1 MNNKEVHMKYKKVV
15 VALATLGTAISLAA
29 CGSSGGS
36 KGEISLWVGA
46 ESVDFYKTITA
57 KYVEDNPSFN
67 YTVNVVAADTGTIA
81 GSMIAD
87 NTACGDIITVAHD
100 NIGKLA
106 QRSLVKVLTDESL
119 LAQIEADNPNE
130 YKDVIRSTV
139 PGTDDKYVIGSPYI
153 SQALFLMYNK
163 QYVTEEQA
171 KTFEGLQQAA
181 LALRESDSSKKGDIH
196 GCTLAG
202 TDGYNFS
209 FTLLARKVSDNSTT
223 LKIYEGL
230 EKANCYC
237 QGDDTVA
244 VTRWAQD
251 AFRNGT
257 LEWPNDSGYA
267 TMLQTHTALAVVGG
281 AWHYNAVVSAIG
293 KENVGLALIPTFT
306 LTASQ
311 VAETSVPANTVMRG
325 GTFADCKCFVIN
337 GASDASK
344 YAAEQELIKYLSSK
358 DVQNLSF
365 KNAMNVP
372 AYKGAME
379 YIESVKSEID
389 ANVYELAKAQSQ
401 MAEFGIPQPFVTA
414 TLNNYYYQSGAPDLY
429 KNVIIIDEKDENDA
443 SLRKVREVLYTIE
456 YVWKWGNGTLDKV
469 VIPEVLPGDTSVKQ
483 G

>member
-1 MNNKEVHMKYKKVV
+1 MNFKKIG
-15 VALATLGTAISLAA
+15 VALATLGTTIALASCA
-29 CGSSGGS
+29 GSNKTG
-36 KGEISLWVGA
+36 GEISLWVGN
-46 ESVDFYKTITA
+46 ESVNFYKEAVKDFLAQNSNFGYSI
-57 KYVEDNPSFN
+57 
-67 YTVNVVAADTGTIA
+67 NVVAADTGTIA
-81 GSMIAD
+81 GSMVSD

-106 QRSLVKVLTDESL
+106 QRSLIKPLTDEGL
-119 LAQIEADNPNE
+119 LQQIEDDNPE
-130 YKDVIRSTV
+130 TYKDVIRSTMAES
-139 PGTDDKYVIGSPYI
+139 TDKYVFGSPYI

-171 KTFEGLQQAA
+171 KTFEGLKEAA
-181 LALRESDSSKKGDIH
+181 LALRETDTSKKGDIH

-267 TMLQTHTALAVVGG
+267 TMMQTHTALAVVGG

-293 KENVGLALIPTFT
+293 AENVGLALIPTFT
-306 LTASQ
+306 LTADH
-311 VAETSVPANTVMRG
+311 VAETTVPANTQMRG

-337 GASDASK
+337 GASDGEK
-344 YAAEQELIKYLSSK
+344 YVAEQQLIKHLSSK
-358 DVQNLSF
+358 DVQNKSF
-365 KNAMNVP
+365 KEALNVP
-372 AYKGAME
+372 AYKDAMN
-379 YIESVKSEID
+379 YIESVKDSIEPN
-389 ANVYELAKAQSQ
+389 AYKLAKVQSEMGQ
-401 MAEFGIPQPFVTA
+401 FGIPQPFVTA
-414 TLNNYYYQSGAPDLY
+414 TLNNYYYQAGAPDLY
-429 KNVIIIDEKDENDA
+429 KNLIIIDEKTEGDD
-443 SLRKVREVLYTIE
+443 SLRKVREVLFTIE
-456 YVWKWGNGTLDKV
+456 YIWKWGNGTVDKL
-469 VIPEVLPGDTSVKQ
+469 VIPEVLPGDTSTKAS
-483 G
+483 

>member
-1 MNNKEVHMKYKKVV
+1 MNFKKIG
-15 VALATLGTAISLAA
+15 VALATLGTTIALAS
-29 CGSSGGS
+29 CGGGNKSG
-36 KGEISLWVGA
+36 GEISLWVGN
-46 ESVDFYKTITA
+46 ESVNFYKEA
-57 KYVEDNPSFN
+57 VKDFLAQNSN
-67 YTVNVVAADTGTIA
+67 YGYSINVVAADTGTIA
-81 GSMIAD
+81 GSMVSD

-106 QRSLVKVLTDESL
+106 QRSLIKPLTDEGL
-119 LAQIEADNPNE
+119 LQQIEDDNPAT
-130 YKDVIRSTV
+130 YKDVIRSTMAES
-139 PGTDDKYVIGSPYI
+139 TDKYVFGSPYI

-171 KTFEGLQQAA
+171 KTFEGLKEAA
-181 LALRESDSSKKGDIH
+181 LALRETDTSKKGDIH

-267 TMLQTHTALAVVGG
+267 TMMQTHTALAVVGG

-293 KENVGLALIPTFT
+293 AENVGLALIPTFT
-306 LTASQ
+306 LTADH
-311 VAETSVPANTVMRG
+311 VAETTVPANTQMRG

-337 GASDASK
+337 GASDGTK
-344 YAAEQELIKYLSSK
+344 YAAEQQLIKYLSSK
-358 DVQNLSF
+358 DVQNKSF
-365 KNAMNVP
+365 KEALNVP
-372 AYKGAME
+372 AYKDAMN
-379 YIESVKSEID
+379 YIESVKDSIEPN
-389 ANVYELAKAQSQ
+389 AYKLAKVQSEMGQ
-401 MAEFGIPQPFVTA
+401 FGIPQPFVTA
-414 TLNNYYYQSGAPDLY
+414 TLNNYYYQAGAPDLY
-429 KNVIIIDEKDENDA
+429 KNLIIIDDKTEGDG
-443 SLRKVREVLYTIE
+443 SLRKVREVLFTIE
-456 YVWKWGNGTLDKV
+456 YIWKWGNGTVDKL
-469 VIPEVLPGDTSVKQ
+469 VIPEVLPGDTSTKAS
-483 G
+483 

>member
-1 MNNKEVHMKYKKVV
+1 MKYKKVV

-130 YKDVIRSTV
+130 YKDVIRSTL

-429 KNVIIIDEKDENDA
+429 KNVIIIDENDENDA

>member
-1 MNNKEVHMKYKKVV
+1 MNFKKIG
-15 VALATLGTAISLAA
+15 VALATLGTTIALAS
-29 CGSSGGS
+29 CGGGNKSG
-36 KGEISLWVGA
+36 GEISLWVGN
-46 ESVDFYKTITA
+46 ESVNFYKEAVKDFLAQNSNFGYSI
-57 KYVEDNPSFN
+57 
-67 YTVNVVAADTGTIA
+67 NVVAADTGTIA
-81 GSMIAD
+81 GSMVSD

-106 QRSLVKVLTDESL
+106 QRSLIKPLTDEGL
-119 LAQIEADNPNE
+119 LQQIEDDNPAT
-130 YKDVIRSTV
+130 YKDVIRSTMAES
-139 PGTDDKYVIGSPYI
+139 TDKYVFGSPYI

-171 KTFEGLQQAA
+171 KTFEGLKEAA
-181 LALRESDSSKKGDIH
+181 LALRETDTSKKGDIH

-267 TMLQTHTALAVVGG
+267 TMMQTHTALAVVGG

-293 KENVGLALIPTFT
+293 AENVGLALIPTFT
-306 LTASQ
+306 LTADH
-311 VAETSVPANTVMRG
+311 VAETTVPANTQMRG

-337 GASDASK
+337 GASDGTK
-344 YAAEQELIKYLSSK
+344 YAAEQQLIKYLSSK
-358 DVQNLSF
+358 DVQNKSF
-365 KNAMNVP
+365 KEALNVP
-372 AYKGAME
+372 AYKDAMN
-379 YIESVKSEID
+379 YIESVKDSIEPN
-389 ANVYELAKAQSQ
+389 AYKLAKVQSEMGQ
-401 MAEFGIPQPFVTA
+401 FGIPQPFVTA
-414 TLNNYYYQSGAPDLY
+414 TLNNYYYQAGAPDLY
-429 KNVIIIDEKDENDA
+429 KNLIIIDDKTEGDG
-443 SLRKVREVLYTIE
+443 SLRKVREVLFTIE
-456 YVWKWGNGTLDKV
+456 YIWKWGNGTVDKL
-469 VIPEVLPGDTSVKQ
+469 VIPEVLPGDTSTKAS
-483 G
+483 

>member
-1 MNNKEVHMKYKKVV
+1 MNFKKIG
-15 VALATLGTAISLAA
+15 VALATLGTTIALAS
-29 CGSSGGS
+29 CGGGNKSG
-36 KGEISLWVGA
+36 GEISLWVGN
-46 ESVDFYKTITA
+46 ESVNFYKEAVKDFLAQNSNFGYSI
-57 KYVEDNPSFN
+57 
-67 YTVNVVAADTGTIA
+67 NVVAADTGTIA
-81 GSMIAD
+81 GSMVSD

-106 QRSLVKVLTDESL
+106 QRSLIKPLTDEGL
-119 LAQIEADNPNE
+119 LQQIEDDNPE
-130 YKDVIRSTV
+130 TYKDVIRSTMAES
-139 PGTDDKYVIGSPYI
+139 TDKYVFGSPYI

-171 KTFEGLQQAA
+171 KTFEGLKEAA
-181 LALRESDSSKKGDIH
+181 LALRETDTSKKGDIH

-267 TMLQTHTALAVVGG
+267 TMMQTHTALAVVGG

-293 KENVGLALIPTFT
+293 AENVGLALIPTFT
-306 LTASQ
+306 LTADH
-311 VAETSVPANTVMRG
+311 VAETTVPANTQMRG

-337 GASDASK
+337 GASDGTK
-344 YAAEQELIKYLSSK
+344 YAAEQQLIKYLSSK
-358 DVQNLSF
+358 DVQNKSF
-365 KNAMNVP
+365 KEALNVP
-372 AYKGAME
+372 AYKDAMN
-379 YIESVKSEID
+379 YIESVKDSIEPN
-389 ANVYELAKAQSQ
+389 AYKLAKVQSEMGQ
-401 MAEFGIPQPFVTA
+401 FGIPQPFVTA
-414 TLNNYYYQSGAPDLY
+414 TLNNYYYQAGAPDLY
-429 KNVIIIDEKDENDA
+429 KNLIIIDEKTEGDD
-443 SLRKVREVLYTIE
+443 SLRKVREVLFTIE
-456 YVWKWGNGTLDKV
+456 YIWKWGNGTVDKL
-469 VIPEVLPGDTSVKQ
+469 VIPEVLPGDTSTKAS
-483 G
+483 

>member
-1 MNNKEVHMKYKKVV
+1 MNFKKIG
-15 VALATLGTAISLAA
+15 VALATLGTTIALAS
-29 CGSSGGS
+29 CGGGNKSG
-36 KGEISLWVGA
+36 GEISLWVGN
-46 ESVDFYKTITA
+46 ESVNFYKEAVKDFLAQNSNFGYSI
-57 KYVEDNPSFN
+57 
-67 YTVNVVAADTGTIA
+67 NVVAADTGTIA
-81 GSMIAD
+81 GSMVSD

-106 QRSLVKVLTDESL
+106 QRSLIKPLTDEGL
-119 LAQIEADNPNE
+119 LQQIEDDNPAT
-130 YKDVIRSTV
+130 YKDVIRSTMAES
-139 PGTDDKYVIGSPYI
+139 TDKYVFGSPYI

-171 KTFEGLQQAA
+171 KTFEGLKEAA
-181 LALRESDSSKKGDIH
+181 LALRESDTSKKGDIH

-267 TMLQTHTALAVVGG
+267 TMMQTHTALAVVGG

-293 KENVGLALIPTFT
+293 AENVGLALIPTFT
-306 LTASQ
+306 LTADH
-311 VAETSVPANTVMRG
+311 VAETTVPANTQMRG

-337 GASDASK
+337 GASDGTK
-344 YAAEQELIKYLSSK
+344 YAAEQQLIKYLSSK
-358 DVQNLSF
+358 DVQNKSF
-365 KNAMNVP
+365 KEALNVP
-372 AYKGAME
+372 AYKDAMN
-379 YIESVKSEID
+379 YIESVKDSIEPN
-389 ANVYELAKAQSQ
+389 AYKLAKVQSEMGQ
-401 MAEFGIPQPFVTA
+401 FGIPQPFVTA
-414 TLNNYYYQSGAPDLY
+414 TLNNYYYQAGAPDLY
-429 KNVIIIDEKDENDA
+429 KNLIIIDDKTEGDG
-443 SLRKVREVLYTIE
+443 SLRKVREVLFTIE
-456 YVWKWGNGTLDKV
+456 YIWKWGNGTVDKL
-469 VIPEVLPGDTSVKQ
+469 VIPEVLPGDTSTKAS
-483 G
+483 

>member
-1 MNNKEVHMKYKKVV
+1 MNFKKIG
-15 VALATLGTAISLAA
+15 VALATLGTTIALAS
-29 CGSSGGS
+29 CGGGNKSG
-36 KGEISLWVGA
+36 GEISLWVGN
-46 ESVDFYKTITA
+46 ESVNFYKEAVKDFLAQNSNFGYSI
-57 KYVEDNPSFN
+57 
-67 YTVNVVAADTGTIA
+67 NVVAADTGTIA
-81 GSMIAD
+81 GSMVSD

-106 QRSLVKVLTDESL
+106 QRSLIKPLTDEGL
-119 LAQIEADNPNE
+119 LQQIEDDNPE
-130 YKDVIRSTV
+130 TYKDVIRSTMAES
-139 PGTDDKYVIGSPYI
+139 TDKYVFGSPYI

-171 KTFEGLQQAA
+171 KTFEGLKEAA
-181 LALRESDSSKKGDIH
+181 LALRETDTSKKGDIH

-267 TMLQTHTALAVVGG
+267 TMMQTHTALAVVGG

-293 KENVGLALIPTFT
+293 AENVGLALIPTFT
-306 LTASQ
+306 LTADH
-311 VAETSVPANTVMRG
+311 VAETTVPANTQMRG

-337 GASDASK
+337 GASDGEK
-344 YAAEQELIKYLSSK
+344 YAAEQQLIKHLSSK
-358 DVQNLSF
+358 DVQNKSF
-365 KNAMNVP
+365 KEALNVP
-372 AYKGAME
+372 AYKDAMN
-379 YIESVKSEID
+379 YIESVKDSIEPN
-389 ANVYELAKAQSQ
+389 AYKLAKVQSEMGQ
-401 MAEFGIPQPFVTA
+401 FGIPQPFVTA
-414 TLNNYYYQSGAPDLY
+414 TLNNYYYQAGAPDLY
-429 KNVIIIDEKDENDA
+429 KNLIIIDDKTEGDG
-443 SLRKVREVLYTIE
+443 SLRKVREVLFTIE
-456 YVWKWGNGTLDKV
+456 YIWKWGNGTVDKL
-469 VIPEVLPGDTSVKQ
+469 VIPEVLPGDTSTKAS
-483 G
+483 

>member
-1 MNNKEVHMKYKKVV
+1 MKYKKVV
-15 VALATLGTAISLAA
+15 VAIATLGTAISLAA